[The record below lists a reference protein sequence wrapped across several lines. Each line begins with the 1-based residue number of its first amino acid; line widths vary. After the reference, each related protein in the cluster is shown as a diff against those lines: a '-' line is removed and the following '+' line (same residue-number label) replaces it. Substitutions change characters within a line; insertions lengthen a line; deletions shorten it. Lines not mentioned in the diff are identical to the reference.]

1 MVTPEAV
8 VGNHRVVGRLF
19 QAVGCRTVLKTVPRC
34 RALGAM
40 GYWYENKGSPR
51 GSTMRVNLIMAM
63 CWIILGV
70 PLVILGL
77 IEDDGGNI
85 RVGNSQI
92 DVQFMGWM
100 ALVLA
105 AYNLLRWYASR
116 AVRGSRQSIREEM

>member
-1 MVTPEAV
+1 
-8 VGNHRVVGRLF
+8 
-19 QAVGCRTVLKTVPRC
+19 
-34 RALGAM
+34 
-40 GYWYENKGSPR
+40 KGSPR

-77 IEDDGGNI
+77 IESDGGNI
-85 RVGNSQI
+85 RVGDSQI
-92 DVQFMGWM
+92 AVQFMGWM

-116 AVRGSRQSIREEM
+116 AVRDPRKSTRKEMRRRMQASAEATAEKKVTNPEFTFDDKKTP